1 MTVHPFLSLQ
11 EVDSELDAIGHRR
24 PRLAEVA
31 AHQRD
36 RQAVEAVNA
45 EITAARAR
53 IDAAAAAIAAAEEAS
68 AALVAKR
75 TRLEGQLKTV
85 IAPREA
91 EALMNQIATLNAQRG
106 EHDEA
111 ELAALDEQAAGE
123 AELEEA
129 QKHLPE
135 LEAALSASTE
145 ALAAATAALDS
156 EAAALTARRH
166 ELVAGLD
173 ASSLGAYERVRKQFG
188 GVGVAHLQGSHCS
201 GCHMDLSP
209 AELDIVRRVPAG
221 ELGECPQCGRML
233 VR

>member
-1 MTVHPFLSLQ
+1 MTTHPFLLVQ
-11 EVDSELDAIGHRR
+11 EVDTELDAIGHRR
-24 PRLAEVA
+24 PRLPEVA

-36 RQAVEAVNA
+36 ADAVAAINA
-45 EITAARAR
+45 QIAAASAR
-53 IDAAAAAIAAAEEAS
+53 IDAATAAIAAAEEAS
-68 AALVAKR
+68 ATLVAKR

-111 ELAALDEQAAGE
+111 ELVALVEQAA
-123 AELEEA
+123 AEGDLAEA
-129 QKHLPE
+129 QAQLPE
-135 LEAALSASTE
+135 LEAALASSSA
-145 ALAAATAALDS
+145 ALAAATAALDA
-156 EAAALTARRH
+156 EAAALQARRV

-173 ASSLGAYERVRKQFG
+173 AGALGAYERARKQFG
-188 GVGVAHLQGSHCS
+188 GVGVAHLHGSHCS

-209 AELDIVRRVPAG
+209 AELDIVRRVPEG